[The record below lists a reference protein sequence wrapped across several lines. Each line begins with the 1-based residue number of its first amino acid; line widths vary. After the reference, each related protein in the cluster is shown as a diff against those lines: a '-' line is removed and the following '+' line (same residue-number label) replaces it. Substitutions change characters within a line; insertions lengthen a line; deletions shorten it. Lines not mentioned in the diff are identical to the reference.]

1 MEMNANKRRLPLC
14 RLPIS
19 RHMHDVKQKMDVKSF
34 LKKQELENTTFGGS
48 RSKLCDLMGSGDLTW
63 KPYT

>member
-48 RSKLCDLMGSGDLTW
+48 RSKPCDC
-63 KPYT
+63 